1 MARIRMTSTAASTI
15 PTPPTGKSTIFLDSA
30 DLSFKAKLSDGSF
43 IPISTTVEFIQD
55 TFADFLQD
63 SSTVNF
69 ISDDAGNTASLEV
82 IQTALDV
89 FLIPVT
95 PSGNL
100 TSDNVGDALNEL
112 QSSIDSSGASFADH
126 IDGGPSKHDATE
138 IDYELVDG
146 SKIDIQTSSDNL
158 ETAVKDL
165 DDNKLSV
172 NGNNTMQTD
181 LDIGGNSVSN
191 VSLVDGRDVSV
202 DGTKLDTIET
212 GAKDD
217 QTASE
222 VTVVPSGNLVS
233 NNVQS
238 ALQELQ
244 GDFDG
249 LSSVASS
256 GDHSD
261 LTLDDGTNPHSTTKA
276 DVGLG
281 SVNNTSDENK
291 PISTQTQT
299 ALDNKQPLDSD
310 LTAISNLIGSGII
323 TRTATG
329 TAVVRSI
336 LGTSSNIVVVNGDGV
351 SGNPTIDLPNLGST
365 STVGSASQTITLTTD
380 TKGRISSK
388 VAQAINITSSQIS
401 NFATTVRSTVL
412 TGYSTGASAAIVATD
427 SILNAFGKAQ
437 GQINSLFSRNINTG
451 TGLQGGGDL
460 TADRTLSLTDTG
472 VVAGTYGSTS
482 KLVTVAI
489 NSKGR
494 ITSVVEVSNRKQA
507 VAAGVNIG
515 SASSAANQNF
525 QINLSSFNHEVGD
538 TIRLGNSYVR
548 GDFDN
553 DGTEFI
559 SVGIGSTGAAKTDL
573 GVNGYKD
580 SSIFATDG
588 STIDQ
593 TYTVVDIG
601 SGVPGL
607 QIFISPSSTVN
618 ADVGLPNGWWWQ
630 FKVDILIGL

>member
-1 MARIRMTSTAASTI
+1 
-15 PTPPTGKSTIFLDSA
+15 
-30 DLSFKAKLSDGSF
+30 
-43 IPISTTVEFIQD
+43 
-55 TFADFLQD
+55 
-63 SSTVNF
+63 
-69 ISDDAGNTASLEV
+69 
-82 IQTALDV
+82 
-89 FLIPVT
+89 
-95 PSGNL
+95 
-100 TSDNVGDALNEL
+100 
-112 QSSIDSSGASFADH
+112 
-126 IDGGPSKHDATE
+126 
-138 IDYELVDG
+138 
-146 SKIDIQTSSDNL
+146 
-158 ETAVKDL
+158 
-165 DDNKLSV
+165 
-172 NGNNTMQTD
+172 
-181 LDIGGNSVSN
+181 
-191 VSLVDGRDVSV
+191 
-202 DGTKLDTIET
+202 
-212 GAKDD
+212 
-217 QTASE
+217 
-222 VTVVPSGNLVS
+222 
-233 NNVQS
+233 
-238 ALQELQ
+238 
-244 GDFDG
+244 
-249 LSSVASS
+249 
-256 GDHSD
+256 
-261 LTLDDGTNPHSTTKA
+261 
-276 DVGLG
+276 
-281 SVNNTSDENK
+281 
-291 PISTQTQT
+291 
-299 ALDNKQPLDSD
+299 
-310 LTAISNLIGSGII
+310 
-323 TRTATG
+323 
-329 TAVVRSI
+329 
-336 LGTSSNIVVVNGDGV
+336 
-351 SGNPTIDLPNLGST
+351 
-365 STVGSASQTITLTTD
+365 
-380 TKGRISSK
+380 
-388 VAQAINITSSQIS
+388 
-401 NFATTVRSTVL
+401 
-412 TGYSTGASAAIVATD
+412 
-427 SILNAFGKAQ
+427 
-437 GQINSLFSRNINTG
+437 LFSRNINTG